1 MKRNWKKMVLIVT
14 IVLLVAI
21 QLVPVDRSNPPV
33 EADLEAPQAV
43 TAVLRTACYDCHS
56 NETHWPWYS
65 YVAPVSWLVAHDVEE
80 ARDEFSFSRWG
91 LLDQHKRTELRAEI
105 WHEVEEGEMPLSIYR
120 VMHSEARLSQDQLD
134 VIREWAMADGAGDI
148 SSSEH

>member
-1 MKRNWKKMVLIVT
+1 MKRSWKKLVLIVGL
-14 IVLLVAI
+14 VLLVAI

-33 EADLEAPQAV
+33 EADLDAPEAV

-80 ARDEFSFSRWG
+80 ARGEFSFSRWG
-91 LLDQHKRTELRAEI
+91 KLGELERAELRKKI
-105 WHEVEEGEMPLSIYR
+105 WEEVEEGEMPLAIYR
-120 VMHSEARLSQDQLD
+120 FMHSGARLSQDQLD
-134 VIREWAMADGAGDI
+134 TLREWATASRGGETGSDG
-148 SSSEH
+148 H